1 MWVPWPYTMVAAVVL
16 VAAAWLVRPRSRL
29 GTAIRPFALEAAL
42 ICTLY
47 SLWRI
52 AGKISV
58 RHVEGA
64 QDRALA
70 IVDLQRW
77 LHLPSELG
85 WQQAILDHPLIVQFA
100 NLYYA
105 VAHVPAVIIVLLW
118 LFVWHR
124 ADYPPIRN
132 VLALL
137 TGACLLMQL
146 VAVAPPRFL
155 PGLGFVDTA
164 HLYGQSVYT
173 QLGTGAA
180 NQMSAMP
187 SLHVGWAVLVGFA
200 AIVASRS
207 RWRWLVLAHP
217 ALTIWA
223 VVVTANHW
231 WMDGIVAVAILAA
244 AVGVEAGVRRALAR
258 SPWRSASVVPSGA
271 RLPNG
276 IDRADEAL
284 DRVRQPGLV
293 EGGEAQPQ
301 PVLAVARGADPLAFA
316 GGQPEGGPGHE
327 GDPGGQR

>member
-16 VAAAWLVRPRSRL
+16 ASAAWLVRPRSRV
-29 GTAIRPFALEAAL
+29 GTALRPFALEAAL
-42 ICTLY
+42 VCTLY

-52 AGKISV
+52 AGKLSV

-64 QDRALA
+64 QERALQ
-70 IVDLQRW
+70 IVEVQRW

-85 WQQAILDHPLIVQFA
+85 WQQAIIDHPVIVQFA

-105 VAHVPAVIIVLLW
+105 IAHVPAVIIVLLW

-155 PGLGFVDTA
+155 PELGYVDTG

-200 AIVASRS
+200 AVVASRS

-217 ALTIWA
+217 LLTAWA

-231 WMDGIVAVAILAA
+231 WMDGIVAVAILAV
-244 AVGVEAGVRRALAR
+244 AVAVETNVRRALAR
-258 SPWRSASVVPSGA
+258 LPWRPAGVTLPGA
-271 RLPNG
+271 LLP
-276 IDRADEAL
+276 DRVDRGDETL

-293 EGGEAQPQ
+293 ERGEAEPQ
-301 PVLAVARGADPLAFA
+301 PAFSVAGGAEALAFV
-316 GGQPEGGPGHE
+316 GTQTERRPGHE
-327 GDPGGQR
+327 GDPAGEG

>member
-16 VAAAWLVRPRSRL
+16 AAAAWLVRPRSRA
-29 GTAIRPFALEAAL
+29 GTALRPFALEAAL
-42 ICTLY
+42 VCSLY

-52 AGKISV
+52 AGKLSV

-64 QDRALA
+64 QERALQ
-70 IVDLQRW
+70 IVDVQRW

-85 WQQAILDHPLIVQFA
+85 WQQAIIDHPLVVQFA

-105 VAHVPAVIIVLLW
+105 IAHVPAVIIVLLW
-118 LFVWHR
+118 LFVRHR
-124 ADYPPIRN
+124 DDYPPIRN

-137 TGACLLMQL
+137 TGACLLIQL
-146 VAVAPPRFL
+146 VAVMPPRFL
-155 PGLGFVDTA
+155 PELGYVDTA
-164 HLYGQSVYT
+164 HQFGQSVYP
-173 QLGTGAA
+173 QLGTGAN

-187 SLHVGWAVLVGFA
+187 SLHVGWAVLVAFA

-231 WMDGIVAVAILAA
+231 WLDGIVAVAILAV
-244 AVGVEAGVRRALAR
+244 AVAVESSVRRA
-258 SPWRSASVVPSGA
+258 VA
-271 RLPNG
+271 RLPWRPVG
-276 IDRADEAL
+276 LALPGALLPDGVDRGDEAL
-284 DRVRQPGLV
+284 DRIRQPGLV

-301 PVLAVARGADPLAFA
+301 PAFAVAGGADPLALA
-316 GGQPEGGPGHE
+316 RSQGERRSRHE
-327 GDPGGQR
+327 GNAAGER

>member
-16 VAAAWLVRPRSRL
+16 ASAAWLVRPRSRA
-29 GTAIRPFALEAAL
+29 GTALRPFALEAAL
-42 ICTLY
+42 VCTLY

-52 AGKISV
+52 AGKLSV

-64 QDRALA
+64 QERALQ
-70 IVDLQRW
+70 IVDVQRW

-85 WQQAILDHPLIVQFA
+85 WQQAIIDHPLVVQFA

-105 VAHVPAVIIVLLW
+105 IAHVPAVIIVLLW
-118 LFVWHR
+118 LFVRHR
-124 ADYPPIRN
+124 DDYPPVRN

-137 TGACLLMQL
+137 TGACLLIQL
-146 VAVAPPRFL
+146 VAVMPPRFL
-155 PGLGFVDTA
+155 PELGYVDTA
-164 HLYGQSVYT
+164 HQFGQSVYP
-173 QLGTGAA
+173 QLGTGAN

-187 SLHVGWAVLVGFA
+187 SLHVGWAVLVAFA

-217 ALTIWA
+217 ALTVWA

-231 WMDGIVAVAILAA
+231 WLDGIVAVAILAV
-244 AVGVEAGVRRALAR
+244 AVAVESSVRRAVSRL
-258 SPWRSASVVPSGA
+258 SWRPAGVTLPGA
-271 RLPNG
+271 LLP
-276 IDRADEAL
+276 DRVDRGDEAL

-301 PVLAVARGADPLAFA
+301 PAFAVAGGAEPLALT
-316 GGQPEGGPGHE
+316 GRQPERRPGHE
-327 GDPGGQR
+327 GDPADQR

>member
-58 RHVEGA
+58 RHVDGA